1 MQERKV
7 NKSTFVG
14 LIEPEMDEQEHIK
27 ASAGGCLYLYA
38 LWGSVYLK

>member
-27 ASAGGCLYLYA
+27 ASEEA
-38 LWGSVYLK
+38 VYTCMHCEGLCI

>member
-38 LWGSVYLK
+38 L